1 MDLLGLLNGGLSAV
15 NRAKSAQLEGAGI
28 KREREQADLLAQIE
42 SQRKAQADAQRTEAH
57 ELNKRNI
64 LDRIRERGEAPA
76 VTPETFGNPFEAEQ
90 DGQRVFV
97 ERGNRGTTRTLQ
109 GYTPPQKPAP
119 APQGPV
125 RGTPAYLQMLKDEA
139 KARGGDGDG
148 QQTLPAPAIEKMIV
162 LDNVIGQATRAKRA
176 TDEARA
182 AGENYSGRVGGMIP
196 VPAWARNAVR
206 QGGEKGISARNMLGD
221 LFSQVGNMRSGGA
234 ISPQEFDRLTAF
246 LPDANDDEAIVS
258 QKLTDFIA
266 ALNDMKRVRIQNYQ
280 QYGRGGSGAGETIA
294 VDDGATVTTSTGR
307 TFQRQPE

>member
-28 KREREQADLLAQIE
+28 KREREQADLLAQVE
-42 SQRKAQADAQRTEAH
+42 AQRNAQKDAQTSETQRLQQQNLLSLIE
-57 ELNKRNI
+57 
-64 LDRIRERGEAPA
+64 ERSRVTAPA
-76 VTPETFGNPFEAEQ
+76 RRTQVV
-90 DGQRVFV
+90 DGQLVDLDA
-97 ERGNRGTTRTLQ
+97 GTAAPIQ
-109 GYTPPQKPAP
+109 GYQAPAKPAP

-139 KARGGDGDG
+139 AARGGSGDG

-176 TDEARA
+176 TDDASA
-182 AGENYSGRVGGMIP
+182 AGENYSGRLGGMIP
-196 VPAWARNAVR
+196 VPSWARNAVR